1 MNEKRKVIEQCIEA
15 TEVLLADL
23 QLSPPSKSP
32 AKSPQQQHPNTDPHR
47 HAHAHP
53 HANHVSAGTGAGTNG
68 GVRGVVADSDGDG
81 DGDEEQ
87 LPIAA
92 RTSSS
97 SFSPLAQR
105 HSGAYSDDGGELGD
119 APAAGSGSPFR
130 GVGVGEDPLKALQ
143 RRLFRNVH
151 LLKRKWLELQMNAN
165 EFSQSLNTLLKVPA
179 HTRI

>member
-32 AKSPQQQHPNTDPHR
+32 AKSPQQQHPTTDAHR
-47 HAHAHP
+47 RAHP
-53 HANHVSAGTGAGTNG
+53 HANHVSAGTGTNG
-68 GVRGVVADSDGDG
+68 GVRGVVADCDGDG
-81 DGDEEQ
+81 DDDEEQ
-87 LPIAA
+87 LPIGA

-105 HSGAYSDDGGELGD
+105 HSGAYSDDGGELGH

>member
-32 AKSPQQQHPNTDPHR
+32 AKSPQQQRQHPNTDPHR
-47 HAHAHP
+47 RA
-53 HANHVSAGTGAGTNG
+53 HANHVSAGTGSNG
-68 GVRGVVADSDGDG
+68 GVSGFDD
-81 DGDEEQ
+81 DGDEEP
-87 LPIAA
+87 LPIGAG
-92 RTSSS
+92 TSSS
-97 SFSPLAQR
+97 SFSPLGPR

-119 APAAGSGSPFR
+119 APAPSSGSPFR
-130 GVGVGEDPLKALQ
+130 AGGGGEDPLKTLQ

-179 HTRI
+179 RTRMHTYSYI